1 MAVVQDISYGS
12 SGTREL
18 KLDTYTPKSG
28 VTSTRTA
35 IILVHGGGWMTGAK
49 GMVFPLATALA
60 RKGFV
65 VVAPEYRLIPEAAWP
80 AQIDDVTAA
89 VRWVASQSEQL
100 GINRERIVLAGGS
113 AGGHLAL
120 LATAKLQGE
129 VPIAAILSLFSAS
142 SLSVG
147 RERPEK
153 GSFDASML
161 VGADADADALR
172 AANPIEQINA
182 EFPPVF
188 LLHGSVDWLID
199 PVASVHLYEKLV
211 ELGVTTEL
219 HIVAR
224 ANHEFIGEPR
234 MIEPMVSEITLFLDR
249 VLLDPGTWDQEALE
263 SNLFA
268 KGPEAFRAMM
278 EKMARQPA

>member
-1 MAVVQDISYGS
+1 
-12 SGTREL
+12 
-18 KLDTYTPKSG
+18 
-28 VTSTRTA
+28 
-35 IILVHGGGWMTGAK
+35 MTGAK